1 MSNPSHIVRAGS
13 RPDRSQ
19 PMKATVWP
27 AAWRA
32 FASLRMRESCTTSF
46 ETSMRIRIACSP
58 EEFVHDRGDPGP
70 GRPIPVRIRP
80 VLLRIELGTRRF
92 RNPRRV
98 RAREDVRPDVQRLRT
113 LHILAKGHAGHPEET
128 ALLLETARI
137 REDEGPALLADEPI
151 PDHHRLVLD
160 KNPAPAV
167 PDSGGPHDASSFRR

>member
-1 MSNPSHIVRAGS
+1 
-13 RPDRSQ
+13 
-19 PMKATVWP
+19 MKATVWP
-27 AAWRA
+27 AARRA

-98 RAREDVRPDVQRLRT
+98 PAREDVRPDVQRLRT
-113 LHILAKGHAGHPEET
+113 LRILAEGHAGHPEET
-128 ALLLETARI
+128 ALLLGPPRI
-137 REDEGPALLADEPI
+137 REGAGRALLEGEQVEGAGRLDPAQGLNGLGPAPEALLTQ
-151 PDHHRLVLD
+151 R
-160 KNPAPAV
+160 
-167 PDSGGPHDASSFRR
+167 

>member
-1 MSNPSHIVRAGS
+1 
-13 RPDRSQ
+13 
-19 PMKATVWP
+19 MKATVWP
-27 AAWRA
+27 AARRA

-98 RAREDVRPDVQRLRT
+98 RAREDVRPHVPRLPT
-113 LHILAKGHAGHPEET
+113 LPIFPKGHAGAPEET
-128 ALLLETARI
+128 ATPPATA
-137 REDEGPALLADEPI
+137 PI
-151 PDHHRLVLD
+151 PYARGRVL
-160 KNPAPAV
+160 
-167 PDSGGPHDASSFRR
+167 S

>member
-1 MSNPSHIVRAGS
+1 
-13 RPDRSQ
+13 
-19 PMKATVWP
+19 MKATVWP
-27 AAWRA
+27 AARRA

-98 RAREDVRPDVQRLRT
+98 RARQDGRPDVQRLRAVP
-113 LHILAKGHAGHPEET
+113 LLAKGLAGRPREKG
-128 ALLLETARI
+128 LRLET
-137 REDEGPALLADEPI
+137 
-151 PDHHRLVLD
+151 
-160 KNPAPAV
+160 
-167 PDSGGPHDASSFRR
+167 

>member
-98 RAREDVRPDVQRLRT
+98 RAREDGRPDCPRLRT
-113 LHILAKGHAGHPEET
+113 LRMLPTGHAGPPEET

-137 REDEGPALLADEPI
+137 REDEGRVLRDDELVEVAGRLDPAKGLN
-151 PDHHRLVLD
+151 V
-160 KNPAPAV
+160 
-167 PDSGGPHDASSFRR
+167 

>member
-13 RPDRSQ
+13 PPDRSQ

-27 AAWRA
+27 AARRA

-46 ETSMRIRIACSP
+46 ETSMRIRIARSP

-70 GRPIPVRIRP
+70 GRPVPVGIRP

-98 RAREDVRPDVQRLRT
+98 PGPSDVRPDVQRRRQPRL
-113 LHILAKGHAGHPEET
+113 LGKGPAGDPEEK
-128 ALLLETARI
+128 ALLLE
-137 REDEGPALLADEPI
+137 
-151 PDHHRLVLD
+151 
-160 KNPAPAV
+160 
-167 PDSGGPHDASSFRR
+167 